1 MKKAKII
8 MLTLALTLAF
18 GMSANAQ
25 VKFGVRAGA
34 NLVNM
39 KLTDGIGNLKGNNRA
54 GFYVGPT
61 VKFKLPVVGLGVD
74 ASAVYDQR
82 TSDVEYTNQQGGTS
96 SERVTA
102 RAISI
107 PINARYGVGLGS
119 VAEIFAFAGPQF
131 GFNLSKSK
139 FLGANEWTWSGSNF
153 SVNVGIGATILQHVE
168 IKANYN
174 IACGKTGKVSVW
186 DAAKTTVLGTFKN
199 KYNSWQLGVAYYF

>member
-8 MLTLALTLAF
+8 MLTLALTFAF

-39 KLTDGIGNLKGNNRA
+39 KMSDGIDNLKGNNRA

-174 IACGKTGKVSVW
+174 IACGKTGEVSVW

>member
-8 MLTLALTLAF
+8 MLTLALTFAF

-39 KLTDGIGNLKGNNRA
+39 KMSDGIDNLKGNNRA

-139 FLGANEWTWSGSNF
+139 SLGANEWTWSGSNF

-174 IACGKTGKVSVW
+174 IACGKTGEVSVW

>member
-18 GMSANAQ
+18 GMNANAQ

-61 VKFKLPVVGLGVD
+61 VKFKLPVVGLGID

-139 FLGANEWTWSGSNF
+139 SLGANEWTWSGSNF
-153 SVNVGIGATILQHVE
+153 SVNVGIGATLLQHVE

-174 IACGKTGKVSVW
+174 IACGKTGEVSATEAV
-186 DAAKTTVLGTFKN
+186 ANAVKGTFKS